1 MSMRV
6 YGTLYINK
14 ICECA
19 YAQVYVC
26 GHVCRRVC
34 VHEDVCVGVDL
45 CESVYMNIYAYV
57 CECVCL

>member
-1 MSMRV
+1 M
-6 YGTLYINK
+6 YQY
-14 ICECA
+14 A

-45 CESVYMNIYAYV
+45 CESVYMNVYAYV